1 MTDTL
6 IEAVS
11 KALARRSWEM
21 GGNDE
26 HEEAFVN
33 RRWPNYTN
41 DARAA
46 ILATLEGIKEP
57 TDAMKDAGEDGQ
69 CEPDFDEAGRVW
81 QAMLTSLIDELKGD
95 L

>member
-11 KALARRSWEM
+11 RAVADPSQMCDFRGERGMLEWQ
-21 GGNDE
+21 
-26 HEEAFVN
+26 
-33 RRWPNYTN
+33 
-41 DARAA
+41 ARAA

>member
-6 IEAVS
+6 IEAVGRAMFEKLYQGRLVAWS
-11 KALARRSWEM
+11 
-21 GGNDE
+21 DE
-26 HEEAFVN
+26 TRGLWLPA
-33 RRWPNYTN
+33 
-41 DARAA
+41 ARAA